1 MMEYDD
7 SNEEDCNGRG
17 GVVAAISFDCADG
30 NRRTDG
36 TVAVG
41 PRSHRHRPSTSTR
54 GNATSTSLAP
64 PRPCPPLAGCSAIYE
79 SPDISINPS
88 TSNDIGWTVGLGGVR
103 VSQRGKLQRRW
114 KRSRPLAPSVESW
127 HRLDLALR
135 VPTAPNHSFDVEQCR
150 MDGRSWWSG
159 IPFDETHPSSV
170 MNDLFVA
177 RLGVEGTRG
186 RGMR

>member
-1 MMEYDD
+1 MPQFRSTARMGIGGPTGLSLSDHD
-7 SNEEDCNGRG
+7 PIVIVLAHRRG
-17 GVVAAISFDCADG
+17 A
-30 NRRTDG
+30 TQ
-36 TVAVG
+36 
-41 PRSHRHRPSTSTR
+41 PRPPST
-54 GNATSTSLAP
+54 P

-88 TSNDIGWTVGLGGVR
+88 TSNDIGWTVGLGGVG
-103 VSQRGKLQRRW
+103 VSQRGKLRRRW

-159 IPFDETHPSSV
+159 RIATRTFATLMETVPPACSV
-170 MNDLFVA
+170 DASFTA
-177 RLGVEGTRG
+177 ASG
-186 RGMR
+186 RIVVGRRHRVCD